1 MAGSVGHLG
10 QSYDGDRLHNSP
22 IPERGSLILAIGAQL
37 EYIKPVVLAPYNV
50 YEKGSTASEAVHSGA
65 LYFE

>member
-1 MAGSVGHLG
+1 MVIVCITAQPRKEGAL
-10 QSYDGDRLHNSP
+10 
-22 IPERGSLILAIGAQL
+22 LAIGAQL

-50 YEKGSTASEAVHSGA
+50 YEKGSTASEAVHGGA